1 MPAGRPTTW
10 SKALEK
16 KAWEYVNGGWQEAG
30 HVFPS
35 AVGLCSYL
43 NRSKTRIYEW
53 AKDDDKQFRDIL
65 AKINQ
70 EQEIVAW
77 NRGMVG
83 DYNANLVKLLLGKHG
98 YHDKQD
104 QTLAGPNGGAVKTDN
119 KYTIEF
125 VNADD
130 NPLINASRKDK

>member
-1 MPAGRPTTW
+1 MPGGRPTTW

-16 KAWEYVNGGWQEAG
+16 KAWDYVNGGWQEVG

-53 AKDDDKQFRDIL
+53 AKDEDKQFRDIL
-65 AKINQ
+65 SKINQ

-98 YHDKQD
+98 YSDKLETENVNVEVSHED
-104 QTLAGPNGGAVKTDN
+104 WLKTLK
-119 KYTIEF
+119 
-125 VNADD
+125 
-130 NPLINASRKDK
+130 

>member
-1 MPAGRPTTW
+1 MPGGRPTTW

-30 HVFPS
+30 HAFPS
-35 AVGLCSYL
+35 AVGLCSYID
-43 NRSKTRIYEW
+43 RSKSIIYDW
-53 AKDDDKQFRDIL
+53 AKDENKQFSDIL
-65 AKINQ
+65 DKINQ

-98 YHDKQD
+98 YSDKLETENVNVEVSHED
-104 QTLAGPNGGAVKTDN
+104 WLKTLK
-119 KYTIEF
+119 
-125 VNADD
+125 
-130 NPLINASRKDK
+130 

>member
-16 KAWEYVNGGWQEAG
+16 KAWEYANGEWQEVG

-35 AVGLCSYL
+35 LVGLCSYL
-43 NRSKTRIYEW
+43 NRPKSTIYDW
-53 AKDDDKQFRDIL
+53 AKHEDKQFSDIL

-104 QTLAGPNGGAVKTDN
+104 QTLSGPDGESIKTDN
-119 KYTIEF
+119 KYTIEI
-125 VNADD
+125 VKPNAKPS
-130 NPLINASRKDK
+130 NS